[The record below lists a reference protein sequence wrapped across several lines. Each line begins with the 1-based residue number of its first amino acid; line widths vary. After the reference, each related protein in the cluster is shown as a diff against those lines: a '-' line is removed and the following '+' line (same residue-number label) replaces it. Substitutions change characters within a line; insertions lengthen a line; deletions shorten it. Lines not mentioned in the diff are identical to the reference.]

1 MVFSSPI
8 LFKTFFREEIRAFA
22 FWPFIFI
29 KHRDLIK
36 DKVLL
41 NHEKIHLKQQLELL
55 VVPFYVLYFGEFI
68 YHLIRFKSID
78 KAYKAISFEKEAYN
92 HHHNRDYL
100 ASRRFWAMWR

>member
-29 KHRDLIK
+29 KHRELIK

-41 NHEKIHLKQQLELL
+41 NHEKIHLKQQRELL
-55 VVPFYVLYFGEFI
+55 VLPFYVLYLGEFV
-68 YHLIRFKSID
+68 YHLIKLRSVD
-78 KAYKAISFEKEAYN
+78 KAYRAISFEKEAFDNHYN
-92 HHHNRDYL
+92 RYYL
-100 ASRRFWAMWR
+100 NTRRTWAMWR